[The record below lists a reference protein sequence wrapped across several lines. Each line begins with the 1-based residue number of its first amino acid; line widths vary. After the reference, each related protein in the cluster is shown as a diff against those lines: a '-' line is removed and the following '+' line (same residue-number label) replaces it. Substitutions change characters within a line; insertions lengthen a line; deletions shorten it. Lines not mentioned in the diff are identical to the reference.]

1 MRLSADTK
9 KGEVKNVYRT
19 QQIRIKKG
27 HRLYP
32 YCDQL
37 TFLAK
42 NLYNAT
48 NFHIRQIFTAFD
60 EGKNLQPLQQ
70 EVFDLIDKYL
80 SQMNAIKRKTV
91 EKKRQKE
98 LKKPVEQRKEIKDA
112 VVFEYPSAQHKWPS
126 YAFLDSLFKV
136 SENVDYL
143 ALPGQV
149 NQQVMRLVFQNWKA
163 YFASLKDYHVHPHK
177 YTGRPK
183 VPKYAPKNGRI
194 ACIFSNQVCKV
205 KDDKYLRFPQ
215 TKERLNIGK
224 LGLKGPL
231 QQVRMIPTYGE
242 YTIEL
247 VIRKEEEKELV
258 ELEEQHVMGI
268 DLGVDCLATIVD
280 NTGFSPVIIKGQAVK
295 SINQYYNKQRAHY
308 YCVLRHGKGSKE
320 GSFQS
325 KRLQRLDQK
334 RFFKLKDAFHKA
346 SFHIV
351 QLALARKVSTIV
363 IGVNKG
369 WKQKVSFRKQ
379 EKQHFQTLPHAMLIR
394 MIAYKAEAY
403 GIQVHQQEESYTSKA
418 SLVDMDELLHYEKGV
433 PAKVRFS
440 GRRIKRG
447 LYRTKENMC
456 IHADVNA
463 AGNIIRKVV
472 PNAFAEGIE
481 GVVSRPLMLNI
492 G

>member
-1 MRLSADTK
+1 M
-9 KGEVKNVYRT
+9 YRT

-27 HRLYP
+27 HRLYT

-48 NFHIRQIFTAFD
+48 NFHIRQIFTAFG

-70 EVFDLIDKYL
+70 EVFDLIDQHL
-80 SQMNAIKRKTV
+80 PQMNAIKRKTV

-98 LKKPVEQRKEIKDA
+98 LKKPVEQRKEIQDA
-112 VVFEYPSAQHKWPS
+112 VLFEFPCAQQKWPS

-136 SENVDYL
+136 SENEDYL

-149 NQQVMRLVFQNWKA
+149 NQQVMRLVYQNWKA
-163 YFASLKDYHVHPHK
+163 YFASLKDYQVHPHQ
-177 YTGRPK
+177 YIGRPK
-183 VPKYAPKNGRI
+183 IPKYAPKNGRI

-231 QQVRMIPTYGE
+231 QQVRIIPSYGE
-242 YTIEL
+242 YTVEL
-247 VIRKEEEKELV
+247 VIKKEEEKDKEFV
-258 ELEEQHVMGI
+258 ELEEQHIMGI
-268 DLGVDCLATIVD
+268 DLGIHGLATIVD
-280 NTGFSPVIIKGQAVK
+280 NTGSSPVIIKGQTVK

-308 YCVLRHGKGSKE
+308 YRVLRHGQGPKE

-334 RFFKLKDAFHKA
+334 RFFKIKDAFHKA
-346 SFHIV
+346 SFQIV

-369 WKQKVSFRKQ
+369 WKQKVSLRKQ
-379 EKQHFQTLPHAMLIR
+379 DKQHFQTLPHTMLIR
-394 MIAYKAEAY
+394 MIEYKAEAY
-403 GIQVHQQEESYTSKA
+403 GIQVHRQEESYTSKA
-418 SLVDMDELLHYEKGV
+418 SLVDMDELPTYEKGV
-433 PAKVRFS
+433 PAKVRFC
-440 GRRIKRG
+440 GRRVKRG
-447 LYRTKENMC
+447 LYRTKENTC

-481 GVVSRPLMLNI
+481 GVVSRPLMLSI